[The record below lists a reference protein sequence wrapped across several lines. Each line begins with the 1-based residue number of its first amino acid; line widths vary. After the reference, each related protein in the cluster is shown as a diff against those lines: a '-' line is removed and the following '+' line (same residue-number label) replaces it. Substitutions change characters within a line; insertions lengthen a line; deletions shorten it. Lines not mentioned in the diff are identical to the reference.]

1 MKFTT
6 EVTALASAV
15 SSVSPMAGVHITAGG
30 RTGQELT
37 AEHSNLTVVPSSTSS
52 LDGVMVG
59 LGSESEGAQ
68 TGSGRKDSKKAGVH
82 VQVYQDK
89 TGTLSGDDDARLEVE
104 LQVVVALQP
113 EVVVVIML
121 GRQVHEDGGAVLVPQ
136 VPRQVPLQEVQAGA
150 RPREAGVEHLRSA
163 PAASPPNGSA
173 RTVQVLIPDRRHA
186 ERAGD
191 HHARSAQALHRLG
204 HEGSPV
210 LTAAP

>member
-6 EVTALASAV
+6 EVTALASAF
-15 SSVSPMAGVHITAGG
+15 SSASPMAGVHVTAGG

-59 LGSESEGAQ
+59 LGSESEGAKN
-68 TGSGRKDSKKAGVH
+68 RKWRKKASERAS
-82 VQVYQDK
+82 VQVCQDK
-89 TGTLSGDDDARLEVE
+89 TGTLSGDDDAGLEVE

-113 EVVVVIML
+113 EVVVVVML
-121 GRQVHEDGGAVLVPQ
+121 GWQVHEDGGAVLVPQ
-136 VPRQVPLQEVQAGA
+136 VPRQVPLQEVEAGA
-150 RPREAGVEHLRSA
+150 RPHEAGVEHLRSA

-173 RTVQVLIPDRRHA
+173 RTVQVLIPGRRHA
-186 ERAGD
+186 EGAGD

>member
-6 EVTALASAV
+6 EVTALASAF

-68 TGSGRKDSKKAGVH
+68 TGSGRKDLEKAGV
-82 VQVYQDK
+82 QVCRDK

-104 LQVVVALQP
+104 LQVIVALQP

-136 VPRQVPLQEVQAGA
+136 VPRQVSLQEVQAGA

-173 RTVQVLIPDRRHA
+173 RTVQVLIPGRRHA
-186 ERAGD
+186 EGARD